1 MILPYGYIDMFA
13 GVSLSTDYILPVRCR
28 LRNPDTARIVTLAN
42 GQAFNA
48 GQPALGLWPVEQVLS
63 IIIRAPQPGD
73 GLLIDTMLQV
83 IAAKQGR
90 EGVLRVRV
98 PGGNKFYNA
107 PAVLD
112 YPEIESEGQMADN
125 GPINWVLVALHFS
138 QMDVWTV
145 A

>member
-13 GVSLSTDYILPVRCR
+13 GVSLSTDYIMPVACR
-28 LRNPDTARIVTLAN
+28 LRGASSARIVTLAS
-42 GQAFNA
+42 GKAFNA
-48 GQPALGLWPVEQVLS
+48 GQPASGVWPVEQVLK
-63 IIIRAPQPGD
+63 IIIRAPLSGD
-73 GLLIDTMLQV
+73 GMLIDTTLQA
-83 IAAKQGR
+83 IAAKQSQ
-90 EGVLRVRV
+90 EGTLRVRV

-112 YPEIESEGQMADN
+112 YPEIESEGQMADS
-125 GPINWVLVALHFS
+125 GAINWVLVALHFS